1 MLMKILLGDY
11 MYKRNLT
18 ARQVEIMTGVSKS
31 TINRIS
37 NSQIS
42 PTMDVMEQLAKGLGI
57 KISDLYSSDF
67 Q

>member
-1 MLMKILLGDY
+1 MLMKILLGNY

-18 ARQVEIMTGVSKS
+18 ARQVEIMTGISKS

-37 NSQIS
+37 NNQVS

>member
-18 ARQVEIMTGVSKS
+18 ARQVEIMTGISKS

-42 PTMDVMEQLAKGLGI
+42 PTMDVMEQLAKGLGV